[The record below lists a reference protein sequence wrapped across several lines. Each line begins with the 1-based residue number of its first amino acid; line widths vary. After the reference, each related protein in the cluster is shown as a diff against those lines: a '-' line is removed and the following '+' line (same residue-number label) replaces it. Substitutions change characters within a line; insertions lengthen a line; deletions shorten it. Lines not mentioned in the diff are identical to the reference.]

1 MAEAL
6 EAHRTKVMRSGA
18 RQHRGDASRL
28 LCMGSSSAR
37 VQAIL
42 ELVHQLSNDE
52 RAELDEELQAE
63 ELSEDELDAELVR
76 RASQALND
84 PASTEP
90 VEDVIERMRAR
101 W

>member
-1 MAEAL
+1 
-6 EAHRTKVMRSGA
+6 
-18 RQHRGDASRL
+18 
-28 LCMGSSSAR
+28 MGSSSAR

-42 ELVHQLSNDE
+42 ELVHQLSDDE
-52 RAELDEELQAE
+52 RAELDEELQAD